1 MKNFL
6 LIIGMLLCVY
16 EGFGQPIG
24 YMNVWERAPLHIP
37 NESSTDAP
45 LQGNGDIG
53 MCVGFE
59 RGILRYYLTKNDFW
73 RLQSKAEHLSGPRV
87 CGYVDI
93 KIKNYENA
101 GFKAEQSLIN
111 GGTTCILQQNVSEV
125 KSYSWVSATEN
136 LAIITLSAL
145 EDTIEGEAGKLM
157 YGRKYYDY
165 SNATLIFRMPGES
178 I

>member
-93 KIKNYENA
+93 KGQKLWRCRIHSRAIVGKWWYNMY
-101 GFKAEQSLIN
+101 F
-111 GGTTCILQQNVSEV
+111 
-125 KSYSWVSATEN
+125 ATEC
-136 LAIITLSAL
+136 
-145 EDTIEGEAGKLM
+145 
-157 YGRKYYDY
+157 R
-165 SNATLIFRMPGES
+165 
-178 I
+178 

>member
-6 LIIGMLLCVY
+6 LIIGMLLCAY

-93 KIKNYENA
+93 KVKTMEMQDSQ
-101 GFKAEQSLIN
+101 QSN
-111 GGTTCILQQNVSEV
+111 RWQMVVQHVFCN
-125 KSYSWVSATEN
+125 
-136 LAIITLSAL
+136 
-145 EDTIEGEAGKLM
+145 
-157 YGRKYYDY
+157 
-165 SNATLIFRMPGES
+165 RM
-178 I
+178 

>member
-73 RLQSKAEHLSGPRV
+73 RLQSKAEHLSGPR
-87 CGYVDI
+87 DI
-93 KIKNYENA
+93 
-101 GFKAEQSLIN
+101 
-111 GGTTCILQQNVSEV
+111 
-125 KSYSWVSATEN
+125 W
-136 LAIITLSAL
+136 
-145 EDTIEGEAGKLM
+145 
-157 YGRKYYDY
+157 
-165 SNATLIFRMPGES
+165 
-178 I
+178 